1 MKLHFKT
8 SIDLCLVLIHN
19 DKWLDGQTNWAACL
33 CCWQGAIDQLRLA
46 YETIIKLI
54 QSCLGKIVPIH
65 NYQHIHVGL
74 FVGVLHCTGACMHA
88 PWPSL
93 SLSLSTSRVRGG
105 GSSRDGPDGH
115 HMVEASTEHAFGGGA
130 LRSLTVWLV
139 KSVWLICFHLISS
152 IYSYDVVD
160 PSMYMYLLLFHICWY
175 RVDVYGLLCMDID
188 PMDHVYIRQS
198 VQNKSH

>member
-1 MKLHFKT
+1 M
-8 SIDLCLVLIHN
+8 
-19 DKWLDGQTNWAACL
+19 
-33 CCWQGAIDQLRLA
+33 AI
-46 YETIIKLI
+46 
-54 QSCLGKIVPIH
+54 
-65 NYQHIHVGL
+65 
-74 FVGVLHCTGACMHA
+74 
-88 PWPSL
+88 SL
-93 SLSLSTSRVRGG
+93 SPSRVRGGG

-160 PSMYMYLLLFHICWY
+160 PSMYMYLLLFQVD